1 MRFTALPFGRHTRAS
16 VPTRLTI
23 PAGDIAAA
31 LRRLAA
37 GIAARHGATANLV
50 LLSIARGG
58 IVCCE
63 RLARAVSEQLRQ
75 PVPHGVLNVSFHRDD
90 LGRNPIPDLSTA
102 TTIPQDIEGAV
113 IVLVDDVVFTGR
125 TVRAALEELFS
136 HGRPARVELAV
147 LVDRGNRCLPI
158 AADYTGFLEKT
169 TPDER
174 VTVRLDATDP
184 ARDMIEIKS
193 PGGPS

>member
-1 MRFTALPFGRHTRAS
+1 
-16 VPTRLTI
+16 LTI

-37 GIAARHGATANLV
+37 GIAARHVNTPNLV

-58 IVCCE
+58 VACGE
-63 RLARAVSEQLRQ
+63 RLARAVSEQLRRA
-75 PVPHGVLNVSFHRDD
+75 VPTGVLNVSFHRDD

-102 TTIPQDIEGAV
+102 TSIPQDLEGAV
-113 IVLVDDVVFTGR
+113 VVLVDDVLFTGR

-158 AADYTGFLEKT
+158 APDYAGFVEKT
-169 TPDER
+169 TADER
-174 VTVRLDATDP
+174 VTVRLDSADP
-184 ARDMIEIKS
+184 AKDAIEIS
-193 PGGPS
+193 GPNNS